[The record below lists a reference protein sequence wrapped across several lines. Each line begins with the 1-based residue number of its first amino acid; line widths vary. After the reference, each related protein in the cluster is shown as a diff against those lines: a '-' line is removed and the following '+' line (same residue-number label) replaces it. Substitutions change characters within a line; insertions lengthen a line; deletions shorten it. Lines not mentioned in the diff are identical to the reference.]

1 MTTELKLLIQ
11 SIILLRNKRKL
22 GKETDE
28 EFKLEGEIADY
39 LKETGNYQTY
49 LNISN
54 GTENYE

>member
-11 SIILLRNKRKL
+11 LIILLRNRRKL

-39 LKETGNYQTY
+39 LKETRNYQLY
-49 LNISN
+49 LDISN
-54 GTENYE
+54 GTEKL

>member
-1 MTTELKLLIQ
+1 MSTELKLLIQ
-11 SIILLRNKRKL
+11 SIILLRNRRKL

-54 GTENYE
+54 GTEKL

>member
-1 MTTELKLLIQ
+1 MSTELKLLIQ
-11 SIILLRNKRKL
+11 LIILLRNRRKL

-54 GTENYE
+54 GTEKL

>member
-1 MTTELKLLIQ
+1 MSTELKLLIQ
-11 SIILLRNKRKL
+11 SIILLRNRRKL
-22 GKETDE
+22 GKETNE

>member
-1 MTTELKLLIQ
+1 MSTELKLLIQ
-11 SIILLRNKRKL
+11 SIILLRNRRKL

-28 EFKLEGEIADY
+28 EFKLEGKIADY

-54 GTENYE
+54 GTEKL

>member
-1 MTTELKLLIQ
+1 MSTELKLLIQ
-11 SIILLRNKRKL
+11 LIILLRNRRKL

-28 EFKLEGEIADY
+28 EFKLESEIADY

-54 GTENYE
+54 GTEKL